1 MHAAVVVG
9 SAVLGLL
16 VGSLLNVVIDR
27 VPSKAPLRG
36 PRDGEAAL
44 PTTWLGLSAQPWVL
58 RGGRS
63 DGRPLPSHWLWV
75 EVATVVVF
83 VELAL
88 RYGRSLQLL
97 PLLVLGASLVAV
109 SVVDLQLLRIPDRI
123 TFPTLAVALPSIV
136 AVAAQRG
143 ETDAIRGALIG
154 CAAYFLLL
162 LVTHLAY
169 PAGMGFGD
177 VKLALVMG
185 LYLGWVGWT
194 PLAPVAGPLRLVLY
208 ALMLG
213 CVLGVVFGLT
223 VQVATKRKG
232 AFPFGPALALGCLVV
247 VLFASDLR
255 Y

>member
-1 MHAAVVVG
+1 MHAAVVIG

-63 DGRPLPSHWLWV
+63 EGGPLPSHWLWV

-143 ETDAIRGALIG
+143 ETDAIRGAL
-154 CAAYFLLL
+154 
-162 LVTHLAY
+162 
-169 PAGMGFGD
+169 